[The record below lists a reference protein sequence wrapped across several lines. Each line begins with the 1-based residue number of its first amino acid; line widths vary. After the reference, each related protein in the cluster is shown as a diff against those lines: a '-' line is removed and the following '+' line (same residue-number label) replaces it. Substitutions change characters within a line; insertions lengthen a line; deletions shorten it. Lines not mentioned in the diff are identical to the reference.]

1 MPLEATWAAAETRSS
16 LSVAGAL
23 EGLTEFYEHGLPV
36 TAAEW
41 AAFAGWSPALPAGPP
56 G

>member
-1 MPLEATWAAAETRSS
+1 MPLDPTWAAAETRSS

-41 AAFAGWSPALPAGPP
+41 AEFAELVTGLAPGPP